1 MNRTSRIVLSALGL
15 ASLAG
20 SALGNDNPI
29 IMQWFEARWSDIERR
44 IPDWY
49 MAGYGGVWLPP
60 ASRAGSAGS
69 AGYDPF
75 DRFDFGRPGAETTYG
90 TDQGFRTM
98 IAEFHQANGLVYL
111 DSVLNHNSGRQ
122 GSAGFQAAGGYPGFW
137 MAPSNPIV
145 DKTPTSNW
153 GDFHAGIANGYL
165 QSENPQGPNY
175 DLYLGDLVALVDI
188 AQESNHQFIRQP
200 ITPGDPQNIPAG
212 TVHNLPNPSNRKA
225 YPDRDATPMT
235 FTNPGTARSPGANNF
250 TMYPFNP
257 SDPMTGDPYADNA
270 TGLLMRW
277 TQMMLDVYKVDGFR
291 IDAIKHAPAWFWD
304 VYYDAAVFNRRV
316 TPDGRRVVP
325 FSFGEAVDGNSQI
338 FNLYV
343 RKDGFGNRDALDI
356 NGSGSL
362 RDLVNNGGLGTWAN
376 VLDSHLDKADDNDND
391 GSLGVNHVYSHDNGT
406 VGNGSSAPGEPSTRQ
421 MGYFA
426 NAYVFMRPGAVK
438 IYHNARGINRSG
450 GFWPRNGV
458 TTTMGVEPVSNTL
471 DRTIPTLAGLH
482 NSYARGAWNVLNSTD
497 SVNPSLA
504 DVLIFERR
512 SWTGSAWSAHVLVGC
527 NDSYADGIDWRSV
540 QTSFPAGTRLVEMTG
555 NAEDPAVDPTNVVPR
570 ILTVDGTGRV
580 LMPIPRNRNGGVDHN
595 KGFVVYGL
603 AIPSGT
609 LAISPTNGQLNPDP
623 VNQQRQRRRLNA
635 IPVVS
640 GESFDIQLTT
650 THGDPGV
657 GNNANADDNAVF
669 RFNQGNFDL
678 NGNGVSDIDGL
689 NAVVPGYEQFVT
701 QRQPLA
707 GTNNTNGLYR
717 QTITTSQLPEGLN
730 YLSVVAFRKRNT
742 NEPPI
747 FREFR
752 QAIYVDRVGPA
763 GDFINP
769 PTRTTSTSLRF
780 DARAGDR
787 TATRAHMILD
797 LPPGADPLSPT
808 YSNVPN
814 LCSKIDRFDYF
825 RTLSGLTH
833 GWHTVT
839 LTFFEETGR
848 GSARTHAFFVD
859 LCPMDFNEDG
869 FIDFFDYDDFVSA
882 FEQGLPTTDYNGD
895 GFIDFFDYDDFVAAF
910 EQGC

>member
-1 MNRTSRIVLSALGL
+1 MDRRSRIVVSALGL

-29 IMQWFEARWSDIERR
+29 IMQWFEAKWSDIERR

-60 ASRAGSAGS
+60 ASRAGSTGS

-75 DRFDFGRPGAETTYG
+75 DRFDFGRPGAETAYG

-137 MAPSNPIV
+137 MAPGTPIV

-153 GDFHAGIANGYL
+153 GDFHAGNAQGYL
-165 QSENPQGPNY
+165 QSENPQGANY
-175 DLYLGDLVALVDI
+175 DLYRGDLVALVDI

-200 ITPGDPQNIPAG
+200 ITPGDPMNIPAG
-212 TVHNLPNPSNRKA
+212 TMHNLPNAANRKA

-235 FTNPGTARSPGANNF
+235 FTNPGTSRSPGSNTF
-250 TMYPFNP
+250 TLYPFDAN
-257 SDPMTGDPYADNA
+257 DPMTGDPYADNA

-338 FNLYV
+338 FSLYT

-362 RDLVNNGGLGTWAN
+362 RDLVNGGGLGTWAS
-376 VLDSHLDKADDNDND
+376 VIDAHLDKADDNDNN

-406 VGNGSSAPGEPSTRQ
+406 VGNGGSAPGEPTARQ

-438 IYHNARGINRSG
+438 IFHNARGITRSG

-458 TTTMGVEPVSNTL
+458 TTTLGVEPVSNAL
-471 DRTIPTLAGLH
+471 DRTIPTLAGIH
-482 NSYARGAWNVLNSTD
+482 NSYARSAWNVLNATD
-497 SVNPSLA
+497 TVNPSLA
-504 DVLIFERR
+504 DVLVFERR
-512 SWTGSAWSAHVLVGC
+512 AWTGAAWSGHVLVGC
-527 NDSYADGIDWRSV
+527 NDSYADGIDWRNV
-540 QTSFPAGTRLVEMTG
+540 QTSFSAGTRLVEMTG
-555 NAEDPAVDPTNVVPR
+555 NAEDGAVDPTGVVPA

-580 LMPIPRNRNGGVDHN
+580 LMPIPRNRANGVDHN

-609 LAISPTNGQLNPDP
+609 LAISPTSGQLNPDP
-623 VNQQRQRRRLNA
+623 INQQRQRRRLNA

-640 GESFDIQLTT
+640 AETFDLQLTT
-650 THGDPGV
+650 THGDPGA
-657 GNNANADDNAVF
+657 GNNTNADDNAVF
-669 RFNQGNFDL
+669 RFNQGNIDL

-689 NAVVPGYEQFVT
+689 NGVVPGYEQFVT

-707 GTNNTNGLYR
+707 GTSNTNGVYR

-730 YLSVVAFRKRNT
+730 YVSVVAFRKRNA

-752 QAIYVDRVGPA
+752 RAIYVDRVGPS
-763 GDFINP
+763 GDFLSP
-769 PTRTTSTSLRF
+769 PTRTTATSLRF

-797 LPPGADPLSPT
+797 LPPGADPLSST

-825 RTLSGLTH
+825 RTLTGLTH

-895 GFIDFFDYDDFVAAF
+895 GFIDFFDYDEFVAAF